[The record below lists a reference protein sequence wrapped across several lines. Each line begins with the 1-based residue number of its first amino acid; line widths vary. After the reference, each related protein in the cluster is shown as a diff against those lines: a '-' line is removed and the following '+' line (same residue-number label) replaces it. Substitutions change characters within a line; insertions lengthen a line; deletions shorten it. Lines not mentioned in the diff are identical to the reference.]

1 MNDITLAVDYDDA
14 PELIVAFQARMQ
26 AHQRTIDIYTLEG
39 DAPHIVRDYTE
50 RVAMLRS
57 LIEQI
62 KDKTA

>member
-1 MNDITLAVDYDDA
+1 MNDITLTVDYDDA

-39 DAPHIVRDYTE
+39 DAPHIVRDYTQ
-50 RVAMLRS
+50 RVDMLRS

-62 KDKTA
+62 KDKS